1 MCTFYCPLRKRGTLF
16 LIKVLPNVYICPL
29 RKNNEG
35 TDIHIWQ
42 YFFQKDLKL
51 LSAIILL
58 CLGNKSKKP
67 GCKIIAFSLEQ
78 TFYRVILFNWEKD
91 KERIEICCDPYNQAK
106 QQFAIPNFCGVYSMN
121 VSQQTV
127 RKRSLTLSFGRFKR
141 VYLRV
146 L

>member
-1 MCTFYCPLRKRGTLF
+1 MCTFYCPLRKRGTLY

-29 RKNNEG
+29 IKNNEG
-35 TDIHIWQ
+35 TDIHIQ
-42 YFFQKDLKL
+42 QHFYQKDLKL

-58 CLGNKSKKP
+58 CLGNKSKEP

-91 KERIEICCDPYNQAK
+91 KERIQICCDPYNQAK

-121 VSQQTV
+121 VSQQTF
-127 RKRSLTLSFGRFKR
+127 RKCSLILSFGRFKR